1 VLVPIRCWTRV
12 EGWSCE
18 VWLTALGDGRAGERR
33 RCEEEEEWLRR
44 ELVLGITGVI
54 RCMDDGLVQW
64 GSISLKHPRF
74 FLPCQAYSAGIIQPS

>member
-54 RCMDDGLVQW
+54 RCMDDGLVHMQLTR
-64 GSISLKHPRF
+64 GMSSEVGRTRCRAVVGK
-74 FLPCQAYSAGIIQPS
+74 GMN